1 MRILNLSFPDNSEAG
16 LIRVVGPDFEGNT
29 TGTLMCLDRQTK
41 TEEKAGLLQTV
52 FLNGKLIKVFSLA
65 EIREKLNSY

>member
-1 MRILNLSFPDNSEAG
+1 
-16 LIRVVGPDFEGNT
+16 
-29 TGTLMCLDRQTK
+29 MCLDRQTK

-52 FLNGKLIKVFSLA
+52 FLNGKLVKEFSLA